1 MKRYALLK
9 LCNGGNLVIDE
20 TVAATQS
27 AAIHHFQSTF
37 KVNNFDPQDPKKETT
52 INDDGY
58 LKVGEVTFTIAGF
71 YCPYQ

>member
-37 KVNNFDPQDPKKETT
+37 K
-52 INDDGY
+52 DDGY
-58 LKVGEVTFTIAGF
+58 LKVGEVTFTIAEF